1 MSSKY
6 GPTDSRYVEPD
17 VALTDHAL
25 LRYRQRTPHGCDI
38 APQLAWRRGESV
50 KHEQIC
56 RSDDDE
62 NPLVDARIYRHS
74 EDWGIVFL
82 VDRDIGHFGASKVVV
97 TTNSI
102 RGFNHKPTRAYL
114 EAHPIHGEVASD
126 E

>member
-6 GPTDSRYVEPD
+6 GPTDSRYVQAD

-25 LRYRQRTPHGCDI
+25 HRYRQRTPHDCEI
-38 APQLAWRRGESV
+38 APQIAWRRGEFV

-62 NPLVDARIYRHS
+62 NPLINARIYRHS

-82 VDRDIGHFGASKVVV
+82 VDRNIGSLGASKVVV
-97 TTNSI
+97 TANSI
-102 RGFNHKPTRAYL
+102 RGFNHKPTRNYL
-114 EAHPIHGEVASD
+114 EAYPVHGEVNTD